1 MSVFAKAPAASR
13 SRKFVGVGLALI
25 TTTALALSGCAAA
38 TPEETA
44 APVSDYTLKIGTALP
59 QTGNLAFL
67 GPPEEAG
74 VQYAVEQINAESANT
89 GLTIDL
95 TLGDSGNTDNKAYET
110 EIPRLLA
117 EEPAAIIGAA
127 SSGVSL
133 QFIDQV
139 VGAGT
144 ILFSPAN
151 TSDAFT
157 TYDDAGLY
165 FRTAPSDTLQGEV
178 LGNLIAEDGNQTLGL
193 IVLNDSYGTGLA
205 KYVTEAFEAA
215 GGEVVAAPTYNT
227 GDTSFTA
234 QVSEVL
240 AAAPDAIALIT
251 FDEVSTIL
259 PALFGQFPADK
270 LYFVDGNLK
279 NFGADFAEGSLTGA
293 KGTLPGLS
301 IDAIGDFTSEL
312 DTFVES
318 AGLPALE
325 DYSYAAESYD
335 AVILLALA
343 SLAAGGATTGTDVAT
358 KLQEVSGG
366 TGDGEKCTT
375 FADCAAI
382 IVGGGTADYDGISG
396 PITFD
401 EVGDPTEASIGIYQ
415 YGEDNN
421 YTAYEG

>member
-1 MSVFAKAPAASR
+1 MSVFAKATASR
-13 SRKFVGVGLALI
+13 SRKTAGVSIALLA
-25 TTTALALSGCAAA
+25 ASAVALSGCAAA
-38 TPEETA
+38 DPEPTETA
-44 APVSDYTLKIGTALP
+44 AGPVEDYTLKIGTALP

-74 VQYAVEQINAESANT
+74 VAYATSEVNAASADT
-89 GLTIDL
+89 GLTVEV
-95 TLGDSGNTDNKAYET
+95 TYGDSGNTDNKAYET
-110 EIPRLLA
+110 EIPRLLG
-117 EEPAAIIGAA
+117 EDVSAIIGAA
-127 SSGVSL
+127 SSGTSL

-139 VGAGT
+139 VGAGV
-144 ILFSPAN
+144 IQFSPAN

-157 TYDDAGLY
+157 TYDDNGLY

-227 GDTSFTA
+227 GDTVFDS
-234 QVSEVL
+234 QISEVL
-240 AAAPDAIALIT
+240 AADPDAIALIT

-259 PALFGQFPADK
+259 PGLFGKFPSDK

-279 NFGADFAEGSLTGA
+279 NFGTDFAAGSLTGA
-293 KGTLPGLS
+293 KGTLPGLTIDS
-301 IDAIGDFTSEL
+301 ISDFTDRL
-312 DTFVES
+312 DAFIAEEGD
-318 AGLPALE
+318 APLE

-343 SLAAGGATTGTDVAT
+343 SLAAGGATEGTEIAEQ
-358 KLQEVSGG
+358 LQAVSGG
-366 TGDGEKCTT
+366 TGDGEKCET

-382 IVGGGTADYDGISG
+382 IAEGGTPDYDGISG

-421 YTAYEG
+421 YVAY